1 LLQVLQA
8 EDRAHRIGQTQSVNV
23 HFLLVKDSID
33 DLMWEL
39 LQNKLTI
46 TGQVLDGEATR
57 MEVSRLELMGRPT

>member
-1 LLQVLQA
+1 MLQA

>member
-1 LLQVLQA
+1 VQQA

-23 HFLLVKDSID
+23 HLLLVRDSID

>member
-1 LLQVLQA
+1 
-8 EDRAHRIGQTQSVNV
+8 VNV
-23 HFLLVKDSID
+23 HFLLVRDSID

-57 MEVSRLELMGRPT
+57 MEVRKQTGGYDSYCVCGPPLSVHTQWP